1 MGCGCAHLALPYG
14 GGTIHV
20 LGKVSLTRGGGV
32 NVFSFFLVSY
42 TTHGITSLEELSA
55 RRDLYV
61 VKPVS
66 HHTQSVLLHSC
77 RGL

>member
-1 MGCGCAHLALPYG
+1 
-14 GGTIHV
+14 
-20 LGKVSLTRGGGV
+20 V